1 MPQPDRVVIAH
12 DKPLTVHV
20 IVRSKSLKEIRYKL
34 WSRRS
39 ADDQWHDVG
48 EGIRVDDGADD
59 RFELGTLRAGSAL
72 AYWFEI
78 GGQQGTRYQFDLAF
92 LQDGRLLPG
101 GLCGESGQ
109 FSEDELN
116 TVQSRLV
123 FP

>member
-1 MPQPDRVVIAH
+1 MPHPDRVVIAH

-20 IVRSKSLKEIRYKL
+20 IARSKGLKEIRYKL

-48 EGIRVDDGADD
+48 EGIRVDDGAGD
-59 RFELGTLRAGSAL
+59 RFDLGTLRAGSAL
-72 AYWFEI
+72 AYWYEI
-78 GGQQGTRYQFDLAF
+78 GGETGAGYQFDLAF
-92 LQDGRLLPG
+92 LQDGHLLPG

-109 FSEDELN
+109 IGEDGSR
-116 TVQSRLV
+116 TVESRLV